1 MRDLPAPRENIEG
14 SQLGRVLLQMKLGFM
29 YEKQF
34 LSGIAQKRGGG
45 GALANCPAVLL
56 SYFHCGFVIKYKD
69 HNEQYNSAE

>member
-34 LSGIAQKRGGG
+34 LSGIAQKKGGG
-45 GALANCPAVLL
+45 GGP
-56 SYFHCGFVIKYKD
+56 S
-69 HNEQYNSAE
+69 